1 MGLHQSHKTISILG
15 STGSIGQQTLAV
27 IDQTEHY
34 SVGYLTVQ
42 SNIQS
47 LEQQIQK
54 YNPLGVVIASES
66 HYFEFK
72 KNSSY
77 KGKILF
83 GVDGLCEVACSD
95 ETDILMSS
103 LVGFSGVAPTLEAIK
118 KGKTIALANK
128 ETLISAGEIIMNA
141 VKEFSANL
149 IAVDSEHNALLQCVV
164 GEEASS
170 IESITLTASGGP
182 FFSLPLEDFPSITL
196 EKALKH
202 PKWKMGSKITIDSS
216 TLMNKG
222 FEVIEA
228 KWLFN
233 LQPNQIK
240 VLVHPQSIIH
250 SLVEFTDGS
259 MKAQLGMPDM
269 RIPISYALSYPKR
282 NSYSFPRLAL
292 EEIQTLQFFPPDF
305 QKFPC
310 LQIAYDCLEKGG
322 NSTAILNAA
331 NEVAVAYFLEQKITY
346 SDIIRFIEFALIK
359 MPFVSHPSLAD
370 IIETDASTRSL
381 LLTTSINDIITN
393 HYV

>member
-1 MGLHQSHKTISILG
+1 MGVVQSHKTISILG
-15 STGSIGQQTLAV
+15 STGSIGEQTLAV
-27 IDQTEHY
+27 IDQTENY

-42 SNIQS
+42 SNIQK

-54 YNPLGVVIASES
+54 YNPIGVVIASEQ
-66 HYFEFK
+66 HYKEFK
-72 KNSSY
+72 ATTSFT
-77 KGKILF
+77 GKILF
-83 GVDGLCEVACSD
+83 GVDGLCEAACSD

-103 LVGFSGVAPTLEAIK
+103 LVGFSGVKPTLAAIER
-118 KGKTIALANK
+118 GKTIALANK

-149 IAVDSEHNALLQCVV
+149 IAVDSEHNALLQCIV
-164 GEEASS
+164 GEDTSS
-170 IESITLTASGGP
+170 IESIILTASGGP

-228 KWLFN
+228 KWLFD
-233 LQPNQIK
+233 LQPKQIK
-240 VLVHPQSIIH
+240 VLVHPQSIVH

-282 NSYSFPRLAL
+282 NSYNFPRLAL
-292 EEIQTLQFFPPDF
+292 EEIQTLQFYPPDF

-310 LQIAYDCLEKGG
+310 LQLAFDCLEKGG
-322 NSTAILNAA
+322 NATAILNAA
-331 NEVAVAYFLEQKITY
+331 NEIAVSLFLDRKITY
-346 SDIIRFIEFALIK
+346 SDIVRYIDFALNK

-370 IIETDASTRSL
+370 IIETDTSTRSL
-381 LLTTSINDIITN
+381 LLTTSINDITTN

>member
-1 MGLHQSHKTISILG
+1 MQKTISILG
-15 STGSIGQQTLAV
+15 STGSIGEQTLSV
-27 IDQTEHY
+27 IDQSVGY
-34 SVGYLTVQ
+34 SVGYLTAQ
-42 SNIQS
+42 SNIQK
-47 LEQQIQK
+47 LEQQALT
-54 YNPLGVVIASES
+54 YNPLGVVITSEP
-66 HYFEFK
+66 HYIEFK
-72 KNSSY
+72 KNTSY

-83 GVDGLCEVACSD
+83 GVEGLCEAACSV

-103 LVGFSGVAPTLEAIK
+103 LVGFSGVVPTLEAIK
-118 KGKTIALANK
+118 IGKTVALANK

-141 VKEFSANL
+141 VKRHSAKL
-149 IAVDSEHNALLQCVV
+149 IAVDSEHNALLQCLV
-164 GEEASS
+164 GEDLSS
-170 IESITLTASGGP
+170 INTITLTASGGP
-182 FFSLPLEDFPSITL
+182 FFSLPIEEFSTITL

-228 KWLFN
+228 KWLFD

-240 VLVHPQSIIH
+240 VLVHPQSIVH

-282 NSYSFPRLAL
+282 FEYNFPRLVL
-292 EEIQTLQFFPPDF
+292 EEIQTLQFYPPDF

-310 LQIAYDCLEKGG
+310 LQVAFDCLEKGG

-331 NEVAVAYFLEQKITY
+331 NEVAVAWFLEQKIGY
-346 SDIIRFIEFALIK
+346 SDIIRSIEFALNK
-359 MPFVSHPSLAD
+359 MPFVAHPSLAD
-370 IIETDASTRSL
+370 IIETDTQTRSL
-381 LLTTSINDIITN
+381 LKQHLSTKL
-393 HYV
+393 

>member
-1 MGLHQSHKTISILG
+1 MQKTISILG
-15 STGSIGQQTLAV
+15 STGSIGEQTLSV
-27 IDQTEHY
+27 IDQSVGY
-34 SVGYLTVQ
+34 SVGYLTAQ
-42 SNIQS
+42 SNIQK
-47 LEQQIQK
+47 LEQQALT
-54 YNPLGVVIASES
+54 YNPLGVVITSEP
-66 HYFEFK
+66 HYNEFK
-72 KNSSY
+72 KNTSY

-83 GVDGLCEVACSD
+83 GVDGLCEAACSD
-95 ETDILMSS
+95 ETDLLMSS
-103 LVGFSGVAPTLEAIK
+103 LVGFSGVVPTLEAIK

-141 VKEFSANL
+141 VKTHSAKL
-149 IAVDSEHNALLQCVV
+149 IAVDSEHNALLQCLV
-164 GEEASS
+164 GEDYSS
-170 IESITLTASGGP
+170 IETITLTASGGP
-182 FFSLPLEDFPSITL
+182 FYSLPIEEFPSITL

-228 KWLFN
+228 KWLFD
-233 LQPNQIK
+233 LQPKQIK
-240 VLVHPQSIIH
+240 VLVHPQSIVH

-282 NSYSFPRLAL
+282 FAYNFPRLAL
-292 EEIQTLQFFPPDF
+292 DEIQTLQFYPPDF

-310 LQIAYDCLEKGG
+310 LQVAFDCLEKGG

-331 NEVAVAYFLEQKITY
+331 NEIAVALFLEQKIQYT
-346 SDIIRFIEFALIK
+346 DIIRSIEFALNK

-370 IIETDASTRSL
+370 IIETDTQTRSL
-381 LLTTSINDIITN
+381 LVKHLSTKL
-393 HYV
+393 